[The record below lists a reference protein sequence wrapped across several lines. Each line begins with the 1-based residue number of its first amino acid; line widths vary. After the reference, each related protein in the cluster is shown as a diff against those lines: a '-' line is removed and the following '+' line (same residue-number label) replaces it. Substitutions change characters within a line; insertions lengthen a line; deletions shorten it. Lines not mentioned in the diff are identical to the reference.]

1 MTAIDIYRRVFKIW
15 RARRFEQ
22 FVRILKPSAKD
33 SLIDVGGEL
42 GFWTSYP
49 PVVGSIDLVNPKVIQ
64 IDPAAHPEHR
74 QRVIVGDGTNLVDVG
89 DRAYDIAFSNSVIE
103 HVGTW
108 EDQQKFASEMRRVGK
123 RLWCQ
128 TPARECPIEP
138 HYMAPFIHW
147 LPRPLQRRL
156 MLRFTPWGWLSK
168 PTREDIDFMV
178 DTTRL
183 ITFREMKQLFP
194 DCRILVERILLI
206 FPKSYIAV
214 RAEAPVSSMKRLDS

>member
-22 FVRILKPSAKD
+22 FVRLLAPSRGD
-33 SLIDVGGEL
+33 SLIDIGGEL

-49 PVVGSIDLVNPKVIQ
+49 PVVGSIDLVNPKVMQ
-64 IDPAAHPEHR
+64 IDSAAHPEHA
-74 QRVIVGDGTNLVDVG
+74 QRTIVGDGRHLVDVG
-89 DRAYDIAFSNSVIE
+89 DQSYDIAFSNSVIE

-108 EDQQKFASEMRRVGK
+108 EDQQKFAAESRRVGK
-123 RLWCQ
+123 KLWCQ

-147 LPRPLQRRL
+147 LPRSLQRRL
-156 MLRFTPWGWLSK
+156 MRRFTPWGWLSK
-168 PTREDIDFMV
+168 PTKADIDFMV

-183 ITFREMKQLFP
+183 LTFREMKQLFP
-194 DCRILVERILLI
+194 DCQILVERILLV

-214 RAEAPVSSMKRLDS
+214 RTEAPAPTTETPRG

>member
-22 FVRILKPSAKD
+22 FVRLLEPATRD
-33 SLIDVGGEL
+33 SLIDIGGET
-42 GFWTSYP
+42 GFWTQYP
-49 PVVGSIDLVNPKVIQ
+49 PVVERIDLVNPKVMQ
-64 IDPAAHPEHR
+64 VDSAAHPEHGVR
-74 QRVIVGDGTNLVDVG
+74 ALVGDGRHLTDVA
-89 DRAYDIAFSNSVIE
+89 DRSYDIAFSNSVIE

-108 EDQQKFASEMRRVGK
+108 DDQQKFAAEMRRVGK
-123 RLWCQ
+123 KLWCQ

-147 LPRPLQRRL
+147 LPRSLQRRL
-156 MLRFTPWGWLSK
+156 IRRCTPWGWLSK
-168 PTREDIDFMV
+168 PPPADIDFMV

-183 ITFREMKQLFP
+183 LTFREMKQLFP

-214 RAEAPVSSMKRLDS
+214 RTDDSPTAVDRPGR

>member
-22 FVRILKPSAKD
+22 FVRLLQPSPRD
-33 SLIDVGGEL
+33 SLIDIGGET
-42 GFWTSYP
+42 GFWTNHP
-49 PVVGSIDLVNPKVIQ
+49 PVVGSIDLVNPKFME
-64 IDPAAHPEHR
+64 IDPAYHPEHR
-74 QRVIVGDGTNLVDVG
+74 VRALVGDGRHLEVG
-89 DRAYDIAFSNSVIE
+89 DQSYDIAFSNSVIE

-108 EDQQKFASEMRRVGK
+108 EDQQKFAAESRRVGK
-123 RLWCQ
+123 KLWCQ

-147 LPRPLQRRL
+147 LPRSLQRRL
-156 MLRFTPWGWLSK
+156 MRWFTPWGWLSK
-168 PTREDIDFMV
+168 PPRADIDFMV

-183 ITFREMKQLFP
+183 LTFREMKQLFP
-194 DCRILVERILLI
+194 DCQILVERILLI

-214 RAEAPVSSMKRLDS
+214 RADAPATAMESPGS